1 MEWQQFSKKQLQLLT
16 WWADNSPYKNMNG
29 IIAEGAVRSGKTLLM
44 SFSFVAWSMNKFDH
58 QQFAICGKTVGSL
71 RRNVVTVLKDALNG
85 RGFKVIDRQTENKL
99 VISYKGKVNTYY
111 LFGGRDER
119 SQDLIQGITLA
130 GVLLDEVA
138 LMPRSFVEQAMARC
152 SIAGSTLWF
161 NCNPEGPNHWFYKEL
176 VLKAQEKKLIRIH
189 LGLDDNLSLSEEIK
203 ERYRSNFKGIFY
215 RRFILGEW
223 AFADGV
229 VYDCYSEEKNTYT
242 NATRDQVLPYY
253 IKEND
258 PPYGY
263 PYYGTDYGVF
273 NPQVFLEVYK
283 VVKAGDR
290 IPYFYVDKEYYYN
303 SREKMAQ
310 KTDDEY
316 VSDLEKFIDGKHHR
330 GMIVD
335 PSASSL
341 MVAASKRGIKNTKA
355 NNDVMEGLRMVY
367 SLMSTGHI
375 LINKDNCPNLVSE
388 IGLYCWDEK
397 KGENGKE
404 LVVKKNDHALDAL
417 RYVVATTTQPFLV
430 LGYEPN

>member
-152 SIAGSTLWF
+152 SITGSTLWF

-203 ERYRSNFKGIFY
+203 DRYRSNFKGIFY

>member
-44 SFSFVAWSMNKFDH
+44 SFSFVAWSMNKFDR

-152 SIAGSTLWF
+152 SVTGSTLWF

-176 VLKAQEKKLIRIH
+176 VLKAEEKKLIRIH

-203 ERYRSNFKGIFY
+203 DRYRSNFKGIFY

-316 VSDLEKFIDGKHHR
+316 VSDLEKFIGGKHHR

-375 LINKDNCPNLVSE
+375 LINKDNCPNLISE

>member
-44 SFSFVAWSMNKFDH
+44 SFSFVAWSMNNFDH

-152 SIAGSTLWF
+152 SITGSTLWF

-203 ERYRSNFKGIFY
+203 DRYRSNFKGIFY

-283 VVKAGDR
+283 VMKSGDR

-316 VSDLEKFIDGKHHR
+316 VSDLEKFIGGKHHR

>member
-152 SIAGSTLWF
+152 SITGSTLWF

-203 ERYRSNFKGIFY
+203 DRYRSNFKGIFY

-283 VVKAGDR
+283 VMKAGDR

-316 VSDLEKFIDGKHHR
+316 VSDLEKFIGGKHHR

>member
-44 SFSFVAWSMNKFDH
+44 SLSFVAWSMNKFDH

-152 SIAGSTLWF
+152 SITGSTLWF

-203 ERYRSNFKGIFY
+203 DRYRSNFKGIFY

-283 VVKAGDR
+283 VMKAGDR

>member
-16 WWADNSPYKNMNG
+16 WWADNSPHKNMNG

-44 SFSFVAWSMNKFDH
+44 SFSFVAWSMSKFDH

-99 VISYKGKVNTYY
+99 VISYRGKVNTYY

-152 SIAGSTLWF
+152 SVTGSTLWF

-176 VLKAQEKKLIRIH
+176 VLRAQEKKLLRIH

-203 ERYRSNFKGIFY
+203 DRYRSNFKGIFY

-242 NATRDQVLPYY
+242 NATRGQVLPYY

-283 VVKAGDR
+283 VAKTGDR
-290 IPYFYVDKEYYYN
+290 VPYFYVDREYYYN

-316 VSDLEKFIDGKHHR
+316 VSDLEKFIGDKYHR

-341 MVAASKRGIKNTKA
+341 MVAASRRGIKNTKA
-355 NNDVMEGLRMVY
+355 NNDVMEGIRMVY

-375 LINKDNCPNLVSE
+375 LINKDNCPNLISE

>member
-44 SFSFVAWSMNKFDH
+44 SFSFVAWSMENFDH

-152 SIAGSTLWF
+152 SITGSTLWF

-203 ERYRSNFKGIFY
+203 DRYRSNFKGIFY

-283 VVKAGDR
+283 VMKSGDR

-375 LINKDNCPNLVSE
+375 LINKDNCPNLISE

>member
-44 SFSFVAWSMNKFDH
+44 SFSFVAWSMNNFDH

-152 SIAGSTLWF
+152 SITGSTLWF

-203 ERYRSNFKGIFY
+203 DRYRSNFKGIFY

-283 VVKAGDR
+283 VMKAGDR

-316 VSDLEKFIDGKHHR
+316 VSDLEKFIGGKHHR

>member
-16 WWADNSPYKNMNG
+16 WWSDNSPYKNMNG

-152 SIAGSTLWF
+152 SVTGSTLWF

-203 ERYRSNFKGIFY
+203 DRYRSNFKGIFY

-283 VVKAGDR
+283 VMKAGDR

-330 GMIVD
+330 GMVVD